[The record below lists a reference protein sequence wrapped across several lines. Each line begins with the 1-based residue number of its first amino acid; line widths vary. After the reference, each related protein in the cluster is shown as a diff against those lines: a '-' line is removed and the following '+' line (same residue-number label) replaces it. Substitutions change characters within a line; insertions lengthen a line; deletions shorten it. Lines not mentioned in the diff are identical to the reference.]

1 MMEMAV
7 VMMTMMKMMIV
18 IVTVMIKIMTVTTE
32 ILTTTEK
39 LGFVARPYSKH
50 LNAICSRREKER
62 KEEKSG
68 ERNWRRNKLT
78 VLMHNFSSL
87 RNFSLS

>member
-1 MMEMAV
+1 MAIMIKMMTVMMEMAV

-50 LNAICSRREKER
+50 FECIC
-62 KEEKSG
+62 SG
-68 ERNWRRNKLT
+68 ERRKEKRRNQGERVEKKQA
-78 VLMHNFSSL
+78 HCSYA
-87 RNFSLS
+87 